1 MSLDHGASPEFLD
14 LVRRPAAELRELVRN
29 GHAPDLADLS
39 GREFRGANTPRST
52 RLLGIRRFV
61 KGFRAD
67 PSGATGYNVRVTGAD
82 LTTPWTTTL
91 WRGHREYAP
100 FRVMVVGPGAP
111 DHRYDDALFLDYG
124 AEGSGP
130 SPERTLRDYVVRVA
144 PESPLLLGHAWLAL
158 GRRRLPLAFFVLEP
172 LE

>member
-1 MSLDHGASPEFLD
+1 MPLDHGASPDFLD
-14 LVRRPAAELRELVRN
+14 LLRRPPGELRRLVRN
-29 GHAPDLADLS
+29 GHAPDVSDLS
-39 GREFRGANTPRST
+39 GREFRGANAPPSS

-61 KGFRAD
+61 KGFRED
-67 PSGATGYNVRVTGAD
+67 PAGTSGYNVRVTGAD
-82 LTTPWTTTL
+82 LTAPWTTTT
-91 WRGHREYAP
+91 WHGHREYAR
-100 FRVMVVGPGAP
+100 FRVTAVDPESR
-111 DHRYDDALFLDYG
+111 DHRYHDALFLDYG

-158 GRRRLPLAFFVLEP
+158 GRLRLPLAFFVLEP

>member
-1 MSLDHGASPEFLD
+1 MSLDHGASPDFLD
-14 LVRRPAAELRELVRN
+14 LLRRPPSELREIVRD
-29 GHAPDLADLS
+29 GHAPDLADVS
-39 GREFRGANTPRST
+39 GREFRGANAPPSS

-67 PSGATGYNVRVTGAD
+67 GAGTSGYNVRVTGAD
-82 LTTPWTTTL
+82 LTAPWTTTT
-91 WRGHREYAP
+91 WHGHREYAP
-100 FRVMVVGPGAP
+100 FRVTLVDPGSR
-111 DHRYDDALFLDYG
+111 DHRYPDALLLDYG

-130 SPERTLRDYVVRVA
+130 SPERILRDYVVGVS

-158 GRRRLPLAFFVLEP
+158 GRLRLPLAFFVLEP